1 MHEYDRLLHY
11 IEPLSPLPTSLSP
24 IGKLEERIQ
33 CILFDVYGTLFI
45 SGSGDI
51 SIARQQSQQTQ
62 NFKNL
67 LDKHQIKK
75 KPQIVLDDFF
85 SAIDIEHKRLKKT
98 GVDFPEVEIDRIWT
112 RVLEIEELDA
122 VRAFAVEFELIV
134 NPVYPMPNLEKML
147 SGCKKSKVL
156 MGIISNAQFYTP
168 YLFSW
173 VLDSSPEDLG
183 FKSDLIFYSY
193 KSGHA
198 KPSPFMFEAAAK
210 NLRNMEISA
219 HSVLYIGNDMLS
231 DIYPAKMV
239 GFKTAL
245 FAGDARSL
253 RMREDHPKCQNIS
266 ADIVISDLVQILDL
280 VQ

>member
-11 IEPLSPLPTSLSP
+11 IEPLSPLPTALNP
-24 IGKLEERIQ
+24 IGKLEKKIQ

-62 NFKNL
+62 NLKNL
-67 LDKHQIKK
+67 LDRYQIKK

-85 SAIDIEHKRLKKT
+85 SAIDIEHKRLRKT

-112 RVLEIEELDA
+112 RVLEIEEPNA

-147 SGCKKSKVL
+147 SSCKKSKVL
-156 MGIISNAQFYTP
+156 MGIISNAQFFTP

-173 VLDSSPEDLG
+173 FLDSIPEVLG

-210 NLRNMEISA
+210 NLRNMDISA
-219 HSVLYIGNDMLS
+219 HSVLYIGNDMLN

-253 RMREDHPKCQNIS
+253 RLRENHPKCQNLS
-266 ADIVISDLVQILDL
+266 ADIVITNLVQILDL

>member
-11 IEPLSPLPTSLSP
+11 IEPLSPLPTSLNPSK
-24 IGKLEERIQ
+24 KLKEKIK

-51 SIARQQSQQTQ
+51 SIALQQSRLTQ
-62 NFKNL
+62 NLKNL
-67 LDKHQIKK
+67 LDRYQIKK

-85 SAIDIEHKRLKKT
+85 SAIDIEHKRLKKK
-98 GVDFPEVEIDRIWT
+98 GVDFPEVKIDRIWM
-112 RVLEIEELDA
+112 RVLEIEALDA

-134 NPVYPMPNLEKML
+134 NPVYPMPNLEKVL
-147 SGCKKSKVL
+147 SDCKKSKIL
-156 MGIISNAQFYTP
+156 MGIISNAQFFTP
-168 YLFSW
+168 YLFTW
-173 VLDSSPEDLG
+173 FLYLSPEDLG

-198 KPSPFMFEAAAK
+198 KPSPVMFEAAAK
-210 NLRNMEISA
+210 NLRNIDISA
-219 HSVLYIGNDMLS
+219 HSVLYIGNDMLN

-253 RMREDHPKCQNIS
+253 RLRKNHPRCQNLS
-266 ADIVISDLVQILDL
+266 ADIVITDLVQILDF

>member
-11 IEPLSPLPTSLSP
+11 IEPLSPLPTSLNPSK
-24 IGKLEERIQ
+24 KLKEKFK

-51 SIARQQSQQTQ
+51 SIARQQSRLTQ
-62 NFKNL
+62 NLKNL
-67 LDKHQIKK
+67 LDRFQIKK

-85 SAIDIEHKRLKKT
+85 SAIDIEHKRLRKT
-98 GVDFPEVEIDRIWT
+98 EVDFPEVKIDRIWM

-147 SGCKKSKVL
+147 SECKKSMVL
-156 MGIISNAQFYTP
+156 MGIISNAQFFTP
-168 YLFSW
+168 YLFTW
-173 VLDSSPEDLG
+173 FLNLSPEDLG

-193 KSGHA
+193 KSRHA
-198 KPSPFMFEAAAK
+198 KPSTFMFEAAAK
-210 NLRNMEISA
+210 NLRNMDISA
-219 HSVLYIGNDMLS
+219 HSVLYIGNDMLN

-253 RMREDHPKCQNIS
+253 RLRENHPKCQNLS
-266 ADIVISDLVQILDL
+266 ADIVITDLVQILDL
-280 VQ
+280 VK

>member
-11 IEPLSPLPTSLSP
+11 IEPLSPLPTSLNPSK
-24 IGKLEERIQ
+24 KLKEKIK

-51 SIARQQSQQTQ
+51 SIALQQSRLTQ
-62 NFKNL
+62 NLKNL
-67 LDKHQIKK
+67 LDRYQIKK

-85 SAIDIEHKRLKKT
+85 SAIDIEHKRLKKK
-98 GVDFPEVEIDRIWT
+98 GVDFPEVKIDRIWM
-112 RVLEIEELDA
+112 RVLEIEALDA

-134 NPVYPMPNLEKML
+134 NPVYPMPNLEKVL
-147 SGCKKSKVL
+147 SDCKKSKIL
-156 MGIISNAQFYTP
+156 MGIISNAQFFTH
-168 YLFSW
+168 YLFNW
-173 VLDSSPEDLG
+173 FLDSSPEDLG

-198 KPSPFMFEAAAK
+198 KPSPVMFEAAAK
-210 NLRNMEISA
+210 NLRNIDISA
-219 HSVLYIGNDMLS
+219 HSVLYIGNDMLN

-253 RMREDHPKCQNIS
+253 RLRKNHPRCQNLS
-266 ADIVISDLVQILDL
+266 ADIVITDLVQILDF

>member
-11 IEPLSPLPTSLSP
+11 IEPLSPLPTSLNPSK
-24 IGKLEERIQ
+24 KLKEKVK

-51 SIARQQSQQTQ
+51 SIARQQSRLTQ
-62 NFKNL
+62 NLKNL
-67 LDKHQIKK
+67 LDRYQIKK

-85 SAIDIEHKRLKKT
+85 SAIDIEHKRLKKK
-98 GVDFPEVEIDRIWT
+98 GVDFPEVKIDRIWM

-147 SGCKKSKVL
+147 SNCKKSKIL
-156 MGIISNAQFYTP
+156 MGIISNAQFFTP
-168 YLFSW
+168 YLFTW
-173 VLDSSPEDLG
+173 FLYLSPEDLG

-210 NLRNMEISA
+210 NLRNIDISA
-219 HSVLYIGNDMLS
+219 HSVLYIGNDMLN

-253 RMREDHPKCQNIS
+253 RLRKSHPKCQNLS
-266 ADIVISDLVQILDL
+266 ADIIITDLVQILDL